1 MIVRV
6 SLLFSNAI
14 QVQTEILNQIFIME
28 NIVCLTEREIET
40 FFPNGQWN
48 DAMSLMQTSESFDP
62 LTFENE
68 DEWLNLLRDRN
79 PEVLMAGWKTPPLP
93 ENLSEVAPRLKYV
106 CYLPGS
112 IRKLVPRKTIEEGLL
127 VTSWSSSV
135 SRTISECALLLALT
149 CMRRVRYWTEEMHF
163 NGGWKDQSTETQ
175 SLFERRVG
183 LHGLGLISQ
192 KLVDLVK
199 PFTNNITA
207 FSPSVPDSIYESL
220 GVGRSNSLEE
230 LFSENDVIIELAA
243 LTPKTTG
250 MVTEAHL
257 RMMPQGAAF
266 VNVGRG
272 AVVDEDALARVAA
285 EREDIQVALDVYG
298 IEPLPKDSP
307 FRGMKNVMLL
317 PHLGG
322 PTIDRRCDAGAH
334 GLANLRRY
342 LAGEELL
349 DPYNV
354 GMYDRAS

>member
-1 MIVRV
+1 MK
-6 SLLFSNAI
+6 
-14 QVQTEILNQIFIME
+14 
-28 NIVCLTEREIET
+28 NIVCLTQREIET
-40 FFPNGQWN
+40 FFPNGQLE
-48 DAMSLMQTSESFDP
+48 DAHSLLGQPASFDP
-62 LTFENE
+62 ASFGDQDAWVKTIEE
-68 DEWLNLLRDRN
+68 CN
-79 PEVLMAGWKTPPLP
+79 PEVIMAAWKTPPLP
-93 ENLSEVAPRLKYV
+93 ENILEIAPRLKYI

-112 IRKLVPRKTIEEGLL
+112 IRKLVPRTAIEGGLL

-149 CMRRVRYWTEEMHF
+149 CMRRVRYWTEEMHL
-163 NGGWKDQSTETQ
+163 NGGWKNETTETQ

-192 KLVDLVK
+192 KLVDLLK
-199 PFTNNITA
+199 PFTPNISA

-220 GVGRSNSLEE
+220 GVKRSNSLDE

-322 PTIDRRCDAGAH
+322 PTIDRRCDAGDH
-334 GLANLRRY
+334 GLANLRRF
-342 LAGEELL
+342 LAGEELV
-349 DPYNV
+349 DPYDL